1 MHSQISPF
9 AALRVPQ
16 FGRTPLLTLGNQYL
30 RNTRH
35 GSKQDHLRAT
45 NEQDKR
51 GPNNGLDRSG
61 RWACRFARRAQLSVQ
76 EIPKSGYLKYLAAI
90 LVGATSVIAGR
101 WIDFTYLDTALGF
114 AAEKGMDAALMI
126 ANVPTAL
133 TLAVL
138 ISVIGM
144 FVLGLRSK
152 QTVPLQAA
160 GFGGAFVFEAELVAM
175 APTLYA
181 RFYPQSWITEMVA
194 NATLLT

>member
-1 MHSQISPF
+1 MAVSKTTFAQRMSKINEGQTTAWTVPGAGLADLRDERSFLSKKSQKAGTKVAVKSTQ
-9 AALRVPQ
+9 R
-16 FGRTPLLTLGNQYL
+16 R
-30 RNTRH
+30 RN
-35 GSKQDHLRAT
+35 
-45 NEQDKR
+45 
-51 GPNNGLDRSG
+51 P
-61 RWACRFARRAQLSVQ
+61 
-76 EIPKSGYLKYLAAI
+76 LKYLAAI